1 MSLDVVLNFIIGLVF
16 GGGVIFAISR
26 TVQRMVLKEAKEE
39 AADIVKEAQDQFQL
53 EEDERNEVIQE
64 IELTAWGKV
73 EEAHLLM
80 EGRCSDLEQQIAERK
95 KTHEETDKANRASL
109 FKLET
114 ELRDLSMRLTD
125 QQKSFQVFVDKLNQL
140 KQNYQTQLQNKT
152 QLKEADVIRDITTQL
167 ITEANQDFENYIN
180 FAEEEH
186 KEFGEAKAK
195 RILGLCIDRFTKE
208 MSTERNIASSYFPDE
223 RVRGLFCQNLKDNV
237 TAIEEI
243 TGCDI
248 FIDEKPDPERML
260 NIQVIGYDPVRRELT
275 RRLFEKM
282 FKDIEKHNKPTTP
295 EHIRKT
301 GENLKNELLKQ
312 IKKDG
317 DVQAKELGMQ
327 NLHPEVRQV
336 MGSLRYRYSY
346 TQNQYFHCA
355 EVGWFAS
362 LLAAEI
368 KADIKKSKRA
378 GLLHDLGKALD
389 HQFDGSHAVIGAD
402 FIEAR
407 GEDPEVVRAVRAH
420 HYDVQPEADM
430 DFLVIA
436 ADAISGGRP
445 GARRSTMETY
455 TQKVTGLQ
463 EISKRFQGVTDVFVL
478 NGGRECRVLVNSRQV
493 DDLGAL
499 QIAEKIAKTI
509 EEEMQYPGQI
519 KVVVVRETIASESRQ
534 GHGHQGGGNHG
545 KHENHRERNR

>member
-114 ELRDLSMRLTD
+114 ELRDLSMRLAD

-237 TAIEEI
+237 TAIEEV